1 MIDSSQ
7 RFDDLRARYAGSL
20 KRKQQ
25 ALGVAWREFVA
36 APEEDGLRRELQLQ
50 IHRLAGSA
58 LAYGYERIGES
69 ARVADGLLHGWDAL
83 APSLRGDPQELADRL
98 AEPMY
103 TLLDDLELASR
114 EDAPGAAAKDKN
126 LRVLL
131 IEDDPGQAMLIGAQ
145 LEARGCAVRF
155 ERGADTLWQT
165 LALWPCHAVVLDY
178 WLRGETAAEVAA
190 TLRREPQF
198 AHVALVCFSIE
209 RDQHVLRAAL
219 DAGCDAALGK
229 AEGPDRLLALI
240 RECVARPDR
249 SGITFA

>member
-7 RFDDLRARYAGSL
+7 RFDDLRARYASSL

-25 ALGVAWREFVA
+25 ALAVAWREFSA
-36 APEEDGLRRELQLQ
+36 APDEDGLRRDLQLQ

-69 ARVADGLLHGWDAL
+69 ARAADSLLHGWEAL
-83 APSLRGDPQELADRL
+83 APALRGAPQELVRRL
-98 AEPMY
+98 DAPLQI
-103 TLLDDLELASR
+103 LLNDLEGAIR
-114 EDAPGAAAKDKN
+114 EDAQHAPPDSK

-131 IEDDPGQAMLIGAQ
+131 VEDDPGQAVLIGAQ
-145 LEARGCAVRF
+145 LDVRGCDVRI
-155 ERGADTLWQT
+155 ERDADALWQALT
-165 LALWPCHAVVLDY
+165 LWPCHAVVLDY

-190 TLRREPQF
+190 MLRRESQF
-198 AHVALVCFSIE
+198 AHIALICFSIE
-209 RDQHVLRAAL
+209 RDQQVLRAAL

-229 AEGPDRLLALI
+229 AEGPDRLLAVI

-249 SGITFA
+249 SGVAFA

>member
-7 RFDDLRARYAGSL
+7 RFDDLRARYAASL

-25 ALGVAWREFVA
+25 ALAAAWRDLAA
-36 APEEDGLRRELQLQ
+36 APDDDALRRELQLQ

-69 ARVADGLLHGWDAL
+69 ARAADVVLHGWEAL
-83 APSLRGDPQELADRL
+83 APPLRDTPAGLVERL
-98 AEPMY
+98 AAPVQA
-103 TLLDDLELASR
+103 LLDDLGGAIR
-114 EDAPGAAAKDKN
+114 EDARNVAPESN

-131 IEDDPGQAMLIGAQ
+131 IEDDPGQAVLICAQ
-145 LEARGCAVRF
+145 LEARGCIVRI
-155 ERGADTLWQT
+155 ERGAEALWQALT
-165 LALWPCHAVVLDY
+165 LWPCHAVVLDY

-198 AHVALVCFSIE
+198 AHIALLCFSIE
-209 RDQHVLRAAL
+209 RDEQVLRAAL

-240 RECVARPDR
+240 RQCVARPDR

>member
-25 ALGVAWREFVA
+25 ALAVAWRELAA
-36 APEEDGLRRELQLQ
+36 APGEDHLRRELQLQ

-69 ARVADGLLHGWDAL
+69 ARAADIVLHDWDVQ
-83 APSLRGDPQELADRL
+83 APSLRGAPHELIDRL
-98 AEPMY
+98 DAPVH
-103 TLLDDLELASR
+103 TLLGDL
-114 EDAPGAAAKDKN
+114 DAAIRDEAQRAPADSN

-131 IEDDPGQAMLIGAQ
+131 IEDDPGQAVLIGAQ
-145 LEARGCAVRF
+145 LEARGCVVRI
-155 ERGADTLWQT
+155 ERGTDALWQA

-178 WLRGETAAEVAA
+178 WLRGETAAEIAA
-190 TLRREPQF
+190 MLRRESQF

-209 RDQHVLRAAL
+209 RDEQVLRAAL

-229 AEGPDRLLALI
+229 AEGPDRLLAVV

-249 SGITFA
+249 SGKTLG